1 MTASVTLERDG
12 AVAIATLA
20 NPPRHTMT
28 AQTVAELAAAAA
40 AVDADPDV
48 RVLLLS
54 GAGDGVFVAHYEVA
68 ELAAAA
74 ERNVARAEAAQSGA
88 AKPVDPMPAGSA
100 DSVGPSGDAIA
111 SRRSR
116 PASPRPAELH
126 PLHRVLLRLESLRA
140 ITIAAMNGNA
150 AGGGCELALACDFRL
165 MADGA
170 FHIGL
175 PETSVG
181 IIPGAG
187 GTQRMARLLGTAR
200 ALDLVLHGTLLAP
213 AEALAIGLVH
223 RVLPQAGFRAAA
235 PDFAVR
241 LAGRAPLA
249 LAAAK
254 QAIRRGVGLPLE
266 EALALEQRCFERT
279 MNSRDAAGAMRALLD
294 GSDAFLRGDPYPWKG
309 E

>member
-12 AVAIATLA
+12 AVAIATMA

-40 AVDADPDV
+40 AVDADPAV
-48 RVLLLS
+48 RVLVLT
-54 GAGDGVFVAHYEVA
+54 GGGEGVFVAHYEVA

-74 ERNVARAEAAQSGA
+74 ERNVARAEAAAQ
-88 AKPVDPMPAGSA
+88 PAGSVA
-100 DSVGPSGDAIA
+100 QGPAEPVGEAGGA
-111 SRRSR
+111 RRAR
-116 PASPRPAELH
+116 PGSLRPAELH

-140 ITIAAMNGNA
+140 STIAAMNGNA

-165 MADGA
+165 MADGPL
-170 FHIGL
+170 HVGL

-235 PDFAVR
+235 LDFAAR
-241 LAGRAPLA
+241 LAARSPLA

-266 EALALEQRCFERT
+266 EGLALEQRCFERT
-279 MNSRDAAGAMRALLD
+279 MASRDAAGAMRALLD

>member
-1 MTASVTLERDG
+1 MTASVSLERAG
-12 AVAIATLA
+12 AVAIAVLA

-28 AQTVAELAAAAA
+28 AQTVAELAAVAA
-40 AVDADPDV
+40 AVDADPGV
-48 RVLLLS
+48 RALLLT
-54 GAGDGVFVAHYEVA
+54 GGGDGVFVAHYEVG
-68 ELAAAA
+68 ELAAIA
-74 ERNVARAEAAQSGA
+74 EHNVARAEGGASSEPAPAEASGSR
-88 AKPVDPMPAGSA
+88 PARSA
-100 DSVGPSGDAIA
+100 
-111 SRRSR
+111 RSR
-116 PASPRPAELH
+116 PVELH

-140 ITIAAMNGNA
+140 VTIAALNGNA

-165 MADGA
+165 MADGP

-187 GTQRMARLLGTAR
+187 GTQRMARMLGTAR
-200 ALDLVLHGTLLAP
+200 TLDLVLHGSLLAP

-223 RVLPQAGFRAAA
+223 RVLPAEGFRSEAL
-235 PDFAVR
+235 DFAAH

-266 EALALEQRCFERT
+266 EGLALEQRCFERT
-279 MNSRDAAGAMRALLD
+279 MASRDAAGAMRAFLG
-294 GSDAFLRGDPYPWKG
+294 GSDSFQRGEPYPWKG